1 MYTVCVQSCP
11 TASTCLYV
19 SDNIHPITHRDQR
32 DVEEMVELQ
41 RETSRLHDECVRA
54 PGGGSSTTLERGL
67 GGGGAGTDECALGL
81 DVAAHVPI
89 LPEATPTQPT
99 TTTLHV
105 SSTEQQRLLL
115 RLQLL
120 ARSQDWLGMRVSA
133 ALSTAL

>member
-1 MYTVCVQSCP
+1 MRQ
-11 TASTCLYV
+11 
-19 SDNIHPITHRDQR
+19 ITHRDQR

-41 RETSRLHDECVRA
+41 REISHLPDKRVSA
-54 PGGGSSTTLERGL
+54 PGEGSLATLERGV
-67 GGGGAGTDECALGL
+67 GGGGAGTDEAASLGL
-81 DVAAHVPI
+81 VGAAHVPI
-89 LPEATPTQPT
+89 LPEATQTQP

-133 ALSTAL
+133 ALSTTDLTP